1 MLNKDAVTSY
11 NIARG
16 EDMLPLYPAIKEY
29 ATHMLKVDDLHT
41 IYIEESGE
49 PDGIPI
55 LFLHGG
61 PGSGSQPHHRCYFDP
76 KLYRI
81 ILFDQRGCGKS
92 TPHICLENNTTQ
104 DLLEDIEKIR
114 QYLGIKKW
122 ILFGGSWGAT
132 LALLYAEKH
141 PELLQGL
148 IVRGTFLGRQKEL
161 DWLFKPDGASKF
173 FPEYWEKFIEPI
185 PEDRRHDLLP
195 AYYDLIHGADELKH
209 MAVAKTWGMW
219 EADISTLDY
228 NPDNEKMFTDPHF
241 AICLAAIETH
251 YFINNIFI
259 EENQILRDAH
269 KLKGIPGI
277 IVHGRYDMVCPLTN
291 SYELAAVWPDAK
303 LEIVRHAGHMAR
315 EPALTSALIQAT
327 NEFAY

>member
-1 MLNKDAVTSY
+1 
-11 NIARG
+11 
-16 EDMLPLYPAIKEY
+16 MLPLYPAIKEY
-29 ATHMLKVDDLHT
+29 ASHMLKVDDLHT
-41 IYIEESGE
+41 IYVEESGE

-76 KLYRI
+76 KRYRI

-92 TPHICLENNTTQ
+92 TPHLCLENNTTH

-114 QYLGIKKW
+114 EHLGIKKW
-122 ILFGGSWGAT
+122 MLFGGSWGAT

-141 PELLQGL
+141 PNLVQGI

-161 DWLFKPDGASKF
+161 DWLFKPDGAAKF
-173 FPEYWEKFIEPI
+173 FPDYWDKFLDPI
-185 PEDRRHDLLP
+185 PEDRRHDLLQ
-195 AYYDLIHGADELKH
+195 AYYDLMHGADELKH

-219 EADISTLDY
+219 EADLSTLDF
-228 NPDNEKMFTDPHF
+228 NRDNEKKFTDPHF

-277 IVHGRYDMVCPLTN
+277 IIHGRYDMVCPLIN
-291 SYELAAVWPDAK
+291 SYDLAAAWPDAK
-303 LEIVRHAGHMAR
+303 LEIVRHAGHVAR

>member
-1 MLNKDAVTSY
+1 
-11 NIARG
+11 
-16 EDMLPLYPAIKEY
+16 MLPLYPAIKEY
-29 ATHMLKVDDLHT
+29 ASHMLKVDDLHT

-61 PGSGSQPHHRCYFDP
+61 PGSGCQPHHRCYFDP
-76 KLYRI
+76 KRYRI

-92 TPHICLENNTTQ
+92 TPHLCLENNTTQ

-114 QYLGIKKW
+114 EYLGIKKW
-122 ILFGGSWGAT
+122 MLFGGSWGAT

-141 PELLQGL
+141 PELVQGL

-161 DWLFKPDGASKF
+161 DWLFKPEGAAKF
-173 FPEYWEKFIEPI
+173 FPDYWDKFLDPI
-185 PEDRRHDLLP
+185 PEDRRHDLLQ
-195 AYYDLIHGADELKH
+195 AYYDLMHGADELKH

-219 EADISTLDY
+219 EADLSTLDF
-228 NPDNEKMFTDPHF
+228 NRDNEKKFTDPHF

-259 EENQILRDAH
+259 EENQILREAH

-277 IVHGRYDMVCPLTN
+277 IVHGRYDMVCPLSN
-291 SYELAAVWPDAK
+291 SYELAAAWQDAK
-303 LEIVRHAGHMAR
+303 LEIVRHAGHVAR